1 MYICITILAYFLTDT
16 LNWQVLETFLKNKV
30 FLKQMKAVENPSLPR
45 TNKQIKGQVY
55 ISKILNSIK
64 QSESEKF

>member
-16 LNWQVLETFLKNKV
+16 LNWQVVETFLKNKV

-45 TNKQIKGQVY
+45 TNK
-55 ISKILNSIK
+55 
-64 QSESEKF
+64 